1 MIYLILFASGVVAG
15 TIYGVWLAL
24 DSEAEFDDEN
34 IDELCGHDWNPQ
46 PDNTK
51 PKEPNDP

>member
-1 MIYLILFASGVVAG
+1 MIYCILFAAGVIAG

-24 DSEAEFDDEN
+24 DSEAEFDDGN

-46 PDNTK
+46 PNDTK
-51 PKEPNDP
+51 HYDT